1 MTDIVVIPIREHS
14 KGIRNKNI
22 YRFKNGL
29 SSLEM
34 LQKVLKKLED
44 VDIYVSTESILI
56 KKFAKSIGLKVIMR
70 SLELSNDEATIDDVV
85 EDLIRDP
92 IIDRYKNIWIIQAT
106 CPLISLNSLKLIR
119 KTLNNNNG
127 IDTVFSARE
136 VKSFIWKTSN
146 KTQQRLYKSRKN
158 RQVINN
164 PYIAETGA
172 ITLSRLNIL
181 KNKKNRFID
190 MNCKGVVLPE
200 RENIDIDSH
209 NDIHL
214 INMHIESNKGKIIF
228 ITDGNNIIGS
238 GHLYR
243 TITLASSSYPY
254 ESIIFCKETEIA
266 NQIFK
271 RFEYEYI
278 SYENTNDLL
287 RKLKKYQIKAI
298 VLDKLETSESDFNS
312 FKELRAPLVSL
323 EDYGDPAFKNA
334 NLIINSLYETSI
346 KYENLYSGYKYEAI
360 RPDVIA
366 FSSIKIGKILNER
379 LKKLRIIFCFGGT
392 DPNKFMYRVPNILSE
407 LDLLLKKELDVRI
420 IYSIN
425 ENNIINFN
433 NNLYNFIDIK
443 TISHTSI
450 IAKELHES
458 DIVVCSNGRMVY
470 EAMVL
475 NNIVISIHQH
485 SRESTNTFCRDIPG
499 NVQLP
504 LYKLLK
510 DNEIAQA
517 INNKINNFEKQ
528 KNNKKLKSFQNKVK
542 EDILLGTE
550 RIMNLIRNL

>member
-1 MTDIVVIPIREHS
+1 M
-14 KGIRNKNI
+14 
-22 YRFKNGL
+22 
-29 SSLEM
+29 
-34 LQKVLKKLED
+34 
-44 VDIYVSTESILI
+44 
-56 KKFAKSIGLKVIMR
+56 
-70 SLELSNDEATIDDVV
+70 
-85 EDLIRDP
+85 
-92 IIDRYKNIWIIQAT
+92 
-106 CPLISLNSLKLIR
+106 
-119 KTLNNNNG
+119 
-127 IDTVFSARE
+127 
-136 VKSFIWKTSN
+136 
-146 KTQQRLYKSRKN
+146 YKSRKN
-158 RQVINN
+158 RQVISN

-190 MNCKGVVLPE
+190 MNCKGVVLPD

-278 SYENTNDLL
+278 SYKNTNDLL

-312 FKELRAPLVSL
+312 LKELRTPLVSL

-366 FSSIKIGKILNER
+366 FSSIKTDKILNEK

-433 NNLYNFIDIK
+433 NNLYSFIDIK

-475 NNIVISIHQH
+475 NNIVISIPQN
-485 SRESTNTFCRDIPG
+485 SRESTHTFCRDIPG

-550 RIMNLIRNL
+550 RIMNLIRNV